1 MQDLNFRSYQQQAAI
16 LADYRNINFPYFK
29 LVQEVGE
36 LYNKIASDLNGEAS
50 GVDTRAAMKK
60 ELGDILWS
68 LSEICSLN
76 GLSLEEVAK
85 QSIVDMSGSTAAAEP
100 ANES

>member
-1 MQDLNFRSYQQQAAI
+1 MQDLNFRNYQQQAAVF
-16 LADYRNINFPYFK
+16 ASYQNINYPYFK

-36 LYNKIASDLNGEAS
+36 LYSKIASDLSGETS
-50 GVDTRAAMKK
+50 GPDTRTAMKK

-76 GLSLEEVAK
+76 GFSLEDVAK
-85 QSIVDMSGSTAAAEP
+85 QSIAELSASTAAAEP
-100 ANES
+100 ANEG